1 MWGEWADNDSAELL
15 QAGAG
20 RVPAVNILSTTGTS
34 ASNKYKYNVNKSK
47 TRWSAR
53 QEAVKVV
60 HDNLDKFVELFEK
73 LSEQGSTE
81 YRVQLKQRKELT
93 IYCRIFLNFPGL
105 LYFWCNIVCTV
116 DCNL

>member
-1 MWGEWADNDSAELL
+1 MWGEWAGNDAAELL

-20 RVPAVNILSTTGTS
+20 RVPAVNIPSTTGTS
-34 ASNKYKYNVNKSK
+34 SSNKYKYNVNKSK

-81 YRVQLKQRKELT
+81 YRVQLKERKELT
-93 IYCRIFLNFPGL
+93 IYCRIFLNFSGL
-105 LYFWCNIVCTV
+105 LYFWSNILCTI